1 MKCLAEREQRGC
13 KTSNER
19 RWFLQIAAAL
29 LLVLTDRAQGAG
41 FVGEGKCANPTCHG
55 AALPASETE
64 TTGWAPWK
72 SARTQW
78 LNSNIDRHSRAYKT
92 LQNDKSQQIAGYMN
106 ISATESIKCRVC
118 HAPPAEK
125 GAGSNYQV
133 SEGVTCEHCHGP
145 AEAWIKVHTEK
156 GWEQKRAQYAAQGF
170 YNNNDFRMRARKC
183 ASCHVKI
190 DHEIVAGGHPPLQF
204 EMVAYAQVMKH
215 WDDTD
220 EKPQGWF
227 DADPTIWGIGQVV
240 GLSEAVEAISDRAGA
255 SYQGLGNF
263 GHFKDGNCYECHHKL
278 VEDALRQASG
288 HYEMVDVVLSTVLGG
303 EKGTLNGKW
312 SSLKAGVGS
321 SADAAQQRAND
332 LKGWLKGIE
341 DQLMQR
347 GINQAETR
355 SLLKRVT
362 VAGQGFQPA
371 PHFVYSRPPKSNVLK
386 VEGVEHPWWYMTGP
400 PEQAVLAV
408 LALCP
413 PGFGVK
419 QCRSIDGDIN
429 NLVQAAD
436 RIDFNQA
443 KFRAALTSIGGKL
456 K

>member
-1 MKCLAEREQRGC
+1 MTGEFGRKMASLVV
-13 KTSNER
+13 
-19 RWFLQIAAAL
+19 AL
-29 LLVLTDRAQGAG
+29 LLAVTNRAEGAG
-41 FVGEGKCANPTCHG
+41 FVGEGKCGNPTCHG
-55 AALPASETE
+55 AALPASQADLK
-64 TTGWAPWK
+64 GWAPWK

-92 LQNDKSQQIAGYMN
+92 LQNDKSRQIAGYMH

-118 HAPPAEK
+118 HAPAAEK
-125 GAGSNYQV
+125 GAGSNYEV

-156 GWEQKRAQYAAQGF
+156 NWKEKRSQYTSQGF
-170 YNNNDFRMRARKC
+170 YNNNDFRLRAQKC

-215 WDDTD
+215 WDDSD
-220 EKPQGWF
+220 EKPAAWF
-227 DADPTIWGIGQVV
+227 DADPTIWAIGQVV
-240 GLSEAVEAISDRAGA
+240 GLREAVEAISDRAGA
-255 SYQGLGNF
+255 SSYQGLGNF
-263 GHFKDGNCYECHHKL
+263 SHFKDSNCYQCHHKL

-288 HYEMVDVVLSTVLGG
+288 HYEMVDVLLSTVLGD
-303 EKGTLNGKW
+303 KGTLDSKW
-312 SSLKAGVGS
+312 SSLKAGVES

-332 LKGWLKGIE
+332 LRGWLAGIE
-341 DQLMQR
+341 DRLMQR

-386 VEGVEHPWWYMTGP
+386 VDGVEHPWWYMTGP

-413 PGFGVK
+413 PGFGGA
-419 QCRSIDGDIN
+419 QCKSINPDID

-443 KFRAALTSIGGKL
+443 KFRAALSSIGAKL